1 MAHFI
6 KNIPLPTFEELGLS
20 EEILRVLKE
29 LGFENPTDIQA
40 QAIPRLLAED
50 KDLIGIAQTGTGKTA
65 AFGLPLLERID
76 PAENYTQGLILAPT
90 RELGKQIAEQLAIF
104 SKYQDRVNVLP
115 VYGGAAIIN
124 QIKALRKTQHVII
137 ATPGR
142 LIDLIKRKAVKLDR
156 LSYII
161 LDEADEMLNMG
172 FKEELDEIL
181 AYTPEDKLTWLFSAT
196 MPDFIKKIVRKYM
209 DDPIEVKIDAKAMVN
224 TNIEHLYA
232 KVKRRDKK
240 EALMRFLDIQKGM
253 RGVVFCRTRMDTQEL
268 AEALMQKGYKADA
281 LHGDLSQAHRDR
293 VMKRFKKHELQVL
306 IATDVAARGID
317 VNDLTHVFHY
327 TLPDDNSY
335 YTHRSGRTARAGKE
349 GTSIAFVSGKEKY
362 RITRLERDLGINFNQ
377 VSIPAVESIA
387 EIRARN
393 WVMDIIES
401 TPKGSVDPKLLEE
414 AIGLMENISKEELIS
429 KLLINE
435 LISLNLG
442 RDTDLNDNSTESDRG
457 GRDRGGRGGRD
468 RGRGGRDRGG
478 RGSRGGGG
486 RSGGDRDRRRSSDG
500 DRDRRRSSDGGDR
513 DRDRGGRSSSYRD
526 RDNNRDR
533 DRDRGGR
540 DRDRDNDKSASK
552 DKGSRFPERTKSKDV
567 EVDWDKKK
575 DYVGRL
581 TKTKDEKKKK
591 DKKSKTEEYKKFDR
605 KLKEAG
611 HKKSDKKK
619 VSKKPRFKKKKKD

>member
-6 KNIPLPTFEELGLS
+6 KNTPLPTFEELGLS

-40 QAIPRLLAED
+40 QAIPKLLAED

-76 PAENYTQGLILAPT
+76 PAEDYTQGLILAPT

-224 TNIEHLYA
+224 KNIEHLYA

-281 LHGDLSQAHRDR
+281 LHGDLSQAQRDR
-293 VMKRFKKHELQVL
+293 VMKRFKKHDLQVL

-362 RITRLERDLGINFNQ
+362 RITRLERDLGIDFNQ
-377 VSIPAVESIA
+377 VSIPAVDSIA

-401 TPKGSVDPKLLEE
+401 EPKGKLDPKLLEE
-414 AIGLMENISKEELIS
+414 AIGLMENISKEELIR
-429 KLLINE
+429 KLLISE

-442 RDTDLNDNSTESDRG
+442 RDADLNDNSTESDRG
-457 GRDRGGRGGRD
+457 GRDRGGRGRGGRD
-468 RGRGGRDRGG
+468 RGGRDRGRGG
-478 RGSRGGGG
+478 RGSRGGG
-486 RSGGDRDRRRSSDG
+486 RSRDRDRRRSSDG
-500 DRDRRRSSDGGDR
+500 DRDRDRRRSSEG
-513 DRDRGGRSSSYRD
+513 DRGGRSSYRD

-540 DRDRDNDKSASK
+540 DRDRDRDKNSSN
-552 DKGSRFPERTKSKDV
+552 DKGSRFSERSKSKDV

-591 DKKSKTEEYKKFDR
+591 DKKKKTEEYQKFER